1 MGAHGHLPPLRKTQT
16 MTAVIK
22 LGNKPKTFKPFPVKF
37 TMPDGEE
44 GAINTTFKYR
54 TRKEYGAFLNDLYH
68 SADTEKPPEGE
79 KIDFEALFAKGGEK
93 TVKKLIDA
101 IDSWEFG
108 YDLTVETLLQLQDE
122 IPASIAAFGDAY
134 RGACLDG
141 RLGN

>member
-1 MGAHGHLPPLRKTQT
+1 

-22 LGNKPKTFKPFPVKF
+22 LGNKPKTFKAFPVKF
-37 TMPDGEE
+37 TMPDGEA

-79 KIDFEALFAKGGEK
+79 KIDFEALFAKGGEQ

-101 IDSWEFG
+101 IDSWDFG

-134 RGACLDG
+134 RGACLEG

>member
-1 MGAHGHLPPLRKTQT
+1 MAKIVLGKRPETITAFVDIPLVSGEK
-16 MTAVIK
+16 AK
-22 LGNKPKTFKPFPVKF
+22 LTVQ
-37 TMPDGEE
+37 
-44 GAINTTFKYR
+44 FKYR

-101 IDSWEFG
+101 IDSWDFG

-134 RGACLDG
+134 RGACLEG

>member
-1 MGAHGHLPPLRKTQT
+1 MAT
-16 MTAVIK
+16 IK

-44 GAINTTFKYR
+44 GAINATFKYR

-79 KIDFEALFAKGGEK
+79 KIDFEALFAKGGEE
-93 TVKKLIDA
+93 TVKKLNDA
-101 IDSWEFG
+101 FDAWEFG
-108 YDLTVETLLQLQDE
+108 YGLSEETLLQMQDE

-134 RGACLDG
+134 RLACLEG

>member
-1 MGAHGHLPPLRKTQT
+1 MAT
-16 MTAVIK
+16 IK

-79 KIDFEALFAKGGEK
+79 NIDFEALFAKGGEK
-93 TVKKLIDA
+93 TVKKLLDA
-101 IDSWEFG
+101 IDAWEFG
-108 YDLTVETLLQLQDE
+108 YDLSEETLLQMQDE
-122 IPASIAAFGDAY
+122 IPASIAAFGAAY
-134 RGACLDG
+134 RLACLDG